1 MPARTVNVR
10 SGTRLSTPVPC
21 PANVR
26 AVQLKLISL
35 LGLVVFI
42 GIAWAISANRKK
54 FPWRA
59 VLGGIGLQFTFA
71 VLILKTSAGAAVF
84 DFFQRGV
91 TKLISFADEGSKMVF
106 GPMANTSLLSEK
118 LGPGNGFIFIIT
130 VTSTIILVAALSS
143 LLYHYGILQLVVR
156 GTAWVMQRLM
166 RTSGSESLAAAANI
180 FMGQTEAPLVI
191 RPYLPTMTRSEIM
204 ALMTGGMAT
213 IAGGVLAA
221 YVSFGIS
228 AGHLLTASVM
238 SAPAALLI
246 AKVMLP
252 ETEKSETAA
261 GATAKIPRETINGL
275 DALCRGASDG
285 VMLAINVMAM
295 LIAFVA
301 VVALANYL
309 LGLGLRPLGIHTE
322 APLQKLFGW
331 VNAPVAWLMGV
342 PLKDCVA
349 VGGILGERI
358 VLNEF
363 IGYLSL
369 AKFSA
374 TLDPRSY
381 TLATYALCGFANFS
395 SIAIQ
400 IGGIGSLAPTRRAD
414 LAKLGFRAMIAGLL
428 ACYITATIAGILI

>member
-1 MPARTVNVR
+1 M
-10 SGTRLSTPVPC
+10 
-21 PANVR
+21 
-26 AVQLKLISL
+26 QLKLVSL

-42 GIAWAISANRKK
+42 AIAWAISANRKQ

-59 VLGGIGLQFTFA
+59 VLWGLGLQFVFGF
-71 VLILKTSAGAAVF
+71 LILKTTPGDRVF
-84 DFFQRGV
+84 NFFQRGV
-91 TKLISFADEGSKMVF
+91 TKLIGFADEGAKMVF
-106 GPMANTSLLSEK
+106 GPLANTSLLTEK
-118 LGPGNGFIFIIT
+118 LGPGNGFVFVIT
-130 VTSTIILVAALSS
+130 VTATIILVAALSS

-191 RPYLPTMTRSEIM
+191 RPYLATMTRSEIM

-221 YVSFGIS
+221 YVAFGIS

-246 AKVMLP
+246 AKVLLP
-252 ETEKSETAA
+252 ESEKSETAA
-261 GATAKIPRETINGL
+261 GASAKVPRETTNGL

-309 LGLGLRPLGIHTE
+309 LSLGLRPFGIQTQT
-322 APLQKLFGW
+322 PLQTVFGW
-331 VNAPVAWLMGV
+331 VNAPFAWLMGV
-342 PLKDCVA
+342 PYKDCLS
-349 VGGILGERI
+349 VGSILGERI

-369 AKFSA
+369 AKSSE

-400 IGGIGSLAPTRRAD
+400 IGGIGSLVPGKRGD
-414 LAKLGFRAMIAGLL
+414 LAKLGLRAMIGGLL
-428 ACYITATIAGILI
+428 ACYLTATIAGILI

>member
-1 MPARTVNVR
+1 
-10 SGTRLSTPVPC
+10 
-21 PANVR
+21 
-26 AVQLKLISL
+26 VQLKLVSL

-42 GIAWAISANRKK
+42 AIAWAISANRKQ

-59 VLGGIGLQFTFA
+59 VLWGVGLQFIFGF
-71 VLILKTSAGAAVF
+71 LILKTEPGDQLF
-84 DFFQRGV
+84 NFFQRGV
-91 TKLISFADEGSKMVF
+91 TKLIGFADEGSKMVF
-106 GPMANTSLLSEK
+106 GPLANTSLLQEK
-118 LGPGNGFIFIIT
+118 LGPGNGFIFVIT
-130 VTSTIILVAALSS
+130 VTATIILVAALSS

-191 RPYLPTMTRSEIM
+191 RPYLSTMTRSEII

-246 AKVMLP
+246 AKVILP
-252 ETEKSETAA
+252 ESEKSETAA
-261 GATAKIPRETINGL
+261 GASAKIPRETINGL

-309 LGLGLRPLGIHTE
+309 LSFGLRPFGIHNQ
-322 APLQKLFGW
+322 APLQTVFGW
-331 VNAPVAWLMGV
+331 VNAPFAWLMGV
-342 PLKDCVA
+342 PYKDCLS
-349 VGGILGERI
+349 VGSILGERI

-369 AKFSA
+369 AKASE

-400 IGGIGSLAPTRRAD
+400 IGGIGSLVPTRRTD
-414 LAKLGFRAMIAGLL
+414 LAKLGLRAMIGGLL
-428 ACYITATIAGILI
+428 ACYLTATIAGILI